1 MITGF
6 NRHLSV
12 TATVAAALL
21 IIVGTAS
28 CAAPAPSGVKT
39 GSTQVC
45 APAGQLVREI
55 DINVVS
61 APTGSTLIATM
72 SWEYKDHSDAGGNQ
86 YRVTDP
92 VAGATYR
99 PGFRPDPGLCLEVA
113 GNNGLQY
120 STTVVPETDLATI
133 LSWYL
138 LPGPTI
144 NGDAPAP

>member
-61 APTGSTLIATM
+61 APTGSTLIATR
-72 SWEYKDHSDAGGNQ
+72 SWDYKDHSDAGGNQ

-99 PGFRPDPGLCLEVA
+99 PWFRPDPGLCIGVN

-120 STTVVPETDLATI
+120 STTVVPETSLAAI
-133 LSWYL
+133 LSWYFS
-138 LPGPTI
+138 PGPAI
-144 NGDAPAP
+144 HGDPPAP